1 MSNDVSTFENNPLY
15 SGYSHG
21 MNLGHPMLNLA
32 AMFML
37 HGNQMPQRRSGQDTY
52 DAFIQQERSM
62 DMMKLQSGSF
72 MNNQV
77 FQRLGIG
84 GNNPAITALS
94 MGGAFSPDSMLGRVL
109 TPALGGNPMAATMR
123 AYTGLAGAS
132 TMGSFGRI
140 DNLSAGET
148 QSVMNSVADNFYNHQ
163 RYESSDAGG
172 TGHQERLRVK
182 TQDYL
187 NTQLDTIAQKPGSA
201 EAKRS
206 IKNLKAQGFNFEERG
221 QDSGIIDE
229 GVHSELKKKIASF
242 DVTDGP
248 APDMNSVTQDAKALM
263 HESDQQLKK
272 ALSERLKKQ
281 LFAFQTATKGEIDA
295 AAAPNG
301 LLDPGKVAA
310 LVARQVT
317 GKAPTTGTAQ
327 EEEKKVAVRDNLLT
341 ELTREEEKKVAVR
354 DNLLTELTSIENPA
368 TTPQQ
373 RQAKKEASAALLTK
387 IQSTY
392 GLNEETKK
400 TLTLPDGSLDTQK
413 AAAYIAT
420 RSAGN
425 VAGSDEQRQAKKE
438 IDDAYEENVRRRKTI
453 DSNIAERRGAAGIY
467 TSDLADV
474 AKMSVSVS
482 ETDEP
487 DKEKREAK
495 IKELVA
501 AKNAAG
507 EELLTKIKGTYNMSD
522 ADIKEL
528 KSPAGNIDI
537 GKTRA
542 ALEASRRLTTIE
554 AIKQESDVSA
564 KAGGTYAGINFQNTR
579 GFTIEDITSGFT
591 KAADLRMLGNIKGM
605 RPADVAGEFT
615 RKAGGALDASRAVFG
630 DDLTGGE
637 HVQRM
642 SALAGTSAVDMLDE
656 SVKVQGV
663 GGQEQHIS
671 KMESMLRDVK
681 STSRVAGVS
690 INTMLGIIDS
700 AKELISNNPRIRNMN
715 SAAVAKM
722 SVDAI
727 NKAADMSSSMGARD
741 YREFG
746 GSQEQTAR
754 EIQEKTNFASSGL
767 GGFGAALLA
776 KAGEGTEEYAKLQE
790 YFKSGGLTATAL
802 GNGGIQKI
810 ADILHT
816 TTGDVNQIGS
826 NKLLQRDAMKQEGVV
841 NTLNEIHTQTAVK
854 SFWDYGKGRGLDE
867 QREKAGFKEYM
878 KNNPKGSV
886 EEYFNMHIKERLG
899 TVGQS
904 IYDSQQQTIKMDF
917 LDSLRSEPEKARYK
931 AALSEDK
938 ARSIELSQKYAGA
951 NAPVLTQA
959 ISALAEGKDFKG
971 TAQALSGIF
980 AISKPTNKD
989 VTPAQQAAMNNAAAA
1004 GEDLGKI
1011 LSTTKGRSEA
1021 FKAGALED
1029 INKLNAGI
1037 KAAALLD
1044 AEKAGG
1050 DATAEGKI
1058 KKQTA
1063 EKLGDVTKEEL
1074 DDLAKYGPN
1083 LGYNSAKEAEGAFND
1098 LTEKQRAGTISAT
1111 ERTQL
1116 KQLQTISKITGFRS
1130 DKAVALTQRGDLGNV
1145 GASMIQGQK
1154 DAIAEDQI
1162 RESKKQRTE
1171 ALTKTLDTLGAEQ
1184 STGNATEIAAARE
1197 YFKDKGGDEAMLAQW
1212 KDQSVGGKDNY
1223 FANKKDAA
1231 GKAKDWGGLG
1241 QALGGTAAAI
1251 ERDTAAARIGAGD
1264 KPPTAEEKSKK
1275 ELIDALGKL
1284 TTALNSGQAV
1294 GAISNLADALLR

>member
-1 MSNDVSTFENNPLY
+1 M
-15 SGYSHG
+15 
-21 MNLGHPMLNLA
+21 
-32 AMFML
+32 
-37 HGNQMPQRRSGQDTY
+37 
-52 DAFIQQERSM
+52 
-62 DMMKLQSGSF
+62 
-72 MNNQV
+72 
-77 FQRLGIG
+77 
-84 GNNPAITALS
+84 
-94 MGGAFSPDSMLGRVL
+94 
-109 TPALGGNPMAATMR
+109 
-123 AYTGLAGAS
+123 
-132 TMGSFGRI
+132 
-140 DNLSAGET
+140 
-148 QSVMNSVADNFYNHQ
+148 
-163 RYESSDAGG
+163 
-172 TGHQERLRVK
+172 
-182 TQDYL
+182 
-187 NTQLDTIAQKPGSA
+187 
-201 EAKRS
+201 
-206 IKNLKAQGFNFEERG
+206 
-221 QDSGIIDE
+221 
-229 GVHSELKKKIASF
+229 
-242 DVTDGP
+242 
-248 APDMNSVTQDAKALM
+248 
-263 HESDQQLKK
+263 
-272 ALSERLKKQ
+272 
-281 LFAFQTATKGEIDA
+281 
-295 AAAPNG
+295 
-301 LLDPGKVAA
+301 
-310 LVARQVT
+310 
-317 GKAPTTGTAQ
+317 
-327 EEEKKVAVRDNLLT
+327 
-341 ELTREEEKKVAVR
+341 
-354 DNLLTELTSIENPA
+354 
-368 TTPQQ
+368 
-373 RQAKKEASAALLTK
+373 
-387 IQSTY
+387 
-392 GLNEETKK
+392 
-400 TLTLPDGSLDTQK
+400 
-413 AAAYIAT
+413 
-420 RSAGN
+420 
-425 VAGSDEQRQAKKE
+425 
-438 IDDAYEENVRRRKTI
+438 
-453 DSNIAERRGAAGIY
+453 
-467 TSDLADV
+467 
-474 AKMSVSVS
+474 
-482 ETDEP
+482 
-487 DKEKREAK
+487 
-495 IKELVA
+495 
-501 AKNAAG
+501 
-507 EELLTKIKGTYNMSD
+507 
-522 ADIKEL
+522 
-528 KSPAGNIDI
+528 
-537 GKTRA
+537 
-542 ALEASRRLTTIE
+542 
-554 AIKQESDVSA
+554 
-564 KAGGTYAGINFQNTR
+564 
-579 GFTIEDITSGFT
+579 
-591 KAADLRMLGNIKGM
+591 
-605 RPADVAGEFT
+605 
-615 RKAGGALDASRAVFG
+615 
-630 DDLTGGE
+630 
-637 HVQRM
+637 
-642 SALAGTSAVDMLDE
+642 
-656 SVKVQGV
+656 
-663 GGQEQHIS
+663 
-671 KMESMLRDVK
+671 
-681 STSRVAGVS
+681 
-690 INTMLGIIDS
+690 
-700 AKELISNNPRIRNMN
+700 
-715 SAAVAKM
+715 
-722 SVDAI
+722 
-727 NKAADMSSSMGARD
+727 
-741 YREFG
+741 
-746 GSQEQTAR
+746 
-754 EIQEKTNFASSGL
+754 
-767 GGFGAALLA
+767 A

-1130 DKAVALTQRGDLGNV
+1130 DKAVALAQRGDLGNV

>member
-327 EEEKKVAVRDNLLT
+327 
-341 ELTREEEKKVAVR
+341 EEEKKVAVR

-1130 DKAVALTQRGDLGNV
+1130 DKAVALAQRGDLGNV